1 MNQVIQSKFQIILSL
16 LLVGIL
22 FGSCKKEPDRA
33 IVISKL
39 KNSAKLATVE
49 YIVTKVISAKDKNWF
64 AKDAYFF
71 AETEATIKAG
81 IDLEKLKEEDIRIKG
96 RKISITLPPVEI
108 INFSYPAEGFKVIQ
122 KYSDEDAI
130 FKWNSIDVAQK
141 DDLYRQGEA
150 DIRANI
156 DDLGIIET
164 AESNT
169 RAIMKKILTLSG
181 FDEIY
186 IEFSDS
192 PKHLSTPD
200 RQLLNELKD
209 YFSKNKN

>member
-1 MNQVIQSKFQIILSL
+1 MKLLFHNIGISGLLSAML
-16 LLVGIL
+16 IAS
-22 FGSCKKEPDRA
+22 SCSQQPDRA
-33 IVISKL
+33 LVISKL

-71 AETEATIKAG
+71 AETEAVIKAG
-81 IDLEKLKEEDIRIKG
+81 IDLEKLKEDDIKIDG
-96 RKISITLPPVEI
+96 RKISIKLPAVEI
-108 INFSYPAEGFKVIQ
+108 INFSYPAEGFKVIE
-122 KYSDEDAI
+122 KYSDESAI
-130 FKWNSIDVAQK
+130 FKWNSIDVGEK

-156 DDLGIIET
+156 NDLGIIKT
-164 AESNT
+164 AQENT
-169 RAIMKKILTLSG
+169 RILLKRILAISG

-186 IEFSDS
+186 IEFADN
-192 PKHLSTPD
+192 PQGLETQDK
-200 RQLLNELKD
+200 QLLKDLKE